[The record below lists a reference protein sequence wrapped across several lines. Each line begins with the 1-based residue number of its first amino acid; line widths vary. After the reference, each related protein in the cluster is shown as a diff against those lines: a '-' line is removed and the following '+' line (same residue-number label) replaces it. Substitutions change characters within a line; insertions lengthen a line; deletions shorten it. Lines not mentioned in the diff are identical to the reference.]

1 MVMLNESESEVA
13 ALNPP
18 SGGDIKGVAY
28 VKGRKMKR
36 GKKRHSKKMS
46 KREAGRY

>member
-1 MVMLNESESEVA
+1 MITNESESEVA

-28 VKGRKMKR
+28 VKGRHMKR
-36 GKKRHSKKMS
+36 GKKKS
-46 KREAGRY
+46 KRGMKRGAGRY